1 MSSRPNTNE
10 RPVNAGPRVLRFDLY
25 EVDLESGELRKDGR
39 RARLQAQP
47 MQLLTLLLQNPGKL
61 VTREE
66 VRRELWPTDTFVDFD
81 RSLATAVNKI
91 REALGDSA
99 ENPKFVET
107 LPKRGYRFI
116 GKLAPEPSLEFPAY
130 SADVPARTGVSTSD
144 TNEGIRI
151 LPSSRSLNWRTA
163 AAWTLAGVILTAAA
177 VLFWLT
183 RDHSIDPTA
192 WTVTQFT
199 SFPGLEESPALSPDG
214 SRIAFTW
221 NGNGESNAQ
230 NGPGFDLYVKGLVGE
245 ATLRLTN
252 HQSQWLSAAWSPDG
266 TRIAFMR
273 LAGPDTGLYV
283 VPALG
288 GAERKIRSTHTP
300 YPDAAPIS
308 WSPDGNSIAY
318 SDRLTN
324 ERGDRIFVASLSSDE
339 SHLFFHDPACKHEAD
354 LTFSHD
360 GKRVAWV
367 CVKRLDAFDLMVGD
381 SAGKSRRLVAEVS
394 KKVSRINWNASD
406 THLLITQ
413 TDAAASEL
421 YELNIKTGSLT
432 KRPEAGT
439 SVYSPTLNAKTGAI
453 AWTVYR
459 DQVNLW
465 RKDLTNPDALLE
477 PILTSSRRD
486 NMASYSPDGRHIVFD
501 SDRSGSWRV
510 WLADADGSNLTTL
523 SQGGSAGYPQWSSD
537 SRHVAYQQVEGDV
550 QSVYV
555 VDIDERAPK
564 KLQTRLQTTAFPFW
578 SADGK
583 SIYFQDFASFRQRYY
598 RCSIDCNKNEVL
610 VRDGAKSFNMRAA
623 PDGEHWYYVRGDDPP
638 RVYRESMKAGQIDGD
653 SQPVEGL
660 PVLAEPFLW
669 VPGRNG
675 IYFVAANK
683 PKTVSYFDFIT
694 GNVRDLFT
702 TDKPVTDGM
711 SVSSDEKLLIV
722 AQQGEKHSEIMLAQP
737 KK

>member
-1 MSSRPNTNE
+1 MSSFLNSGDRSPI
-10 RPVNAGPRVLRFDLY
+10 PSPRILRFDSY
-25 EVDLESGELRKDGR
+25 EVDLQSGELRKGGR
-39 RARLQAQP
+39 RVPLQAQP
-47 MQLLTLLLQNPGKL
+47 FQLLSLLVQSPGHL

-66 VRRELWPTDTFVDFD
+66 VRRELWPAYTFVDFD

-99 ENPKFVET
+99 ESPKFVET
-107 LPKRGYRFI
+107 LPRRGYRFI

-288 GAERKIRSTHTP
+288 GAENKIRSTHTP
-300 YPDAAPIS
+300 YALAAPIS
-308 WSPDGNSIAY
+308 WSPDGKTIAY
-318 SDRLTN
+318 SDRLPD
-324 ERGDRIFVASLSSDE
+324 EVGDRMFVTSIDGE
-339 SHLFFHDPACKHEAD
+339 SRLFFHDPACKHEGH

-360 GKRVAWV
+360 GKNVAWL
-367 CVKRLDAFDLMVGD
+367 CVKRLDVLDLMVGD
-381 SAGKSRRLVAEVS
+381 SLGKARRLVAEVS
-394 KKVSRINWNASD
+394 KRVSKIGWNASD

-413 TDAAASEL
+413 ADPVASEL
-421 YELNIKTGSLT
+421 YDLNLKNGAIT

-439 SVYSPTLNAKTGAI
+439 SVFSLTLNPKTGAI
-453 AWTVYR
+453 AWTAYR

-465 RKDLTNPDALLE
+465 RKDLTNQDSPLE
-477 PILTSSRRD
+477 PILASSRCD
-486 NMASYSPDGRHIVFD
+486 NMASSSPDGKHIVFD
-501 SDRSGSWRV
+501 SNRSGVWSV
-510 WLADADGSNLTTL
+510 WLADADGSNLSRL
-523 SQGGSAGYPQWSSD
+523 SQGGSAGYPRWSPD
-537 SRHVAYQQVEGDV
+537 SRHLAYHQVEGDL

-555 VDIDERAPK
+555 VDINERAST
-564 KLQTRLQTTAFPFW
+564 KLLTRLDNTAWPFW

-583 SIYFQDFASFRQRYY
+583 FIYFQDFSSFRQRYY

-610 VRDGAKSFNMRAA
+610 VRDGAKSFNIRAA

-737 KK
+737 KY